1 MEKSIHLVSTV
12 MHESL
17 QNAINNFDE
26 NLLEEVDSMVDELKQ
41 LSAALDVRSVCT
53 LTMICLAFFCFVQ
66 KGSLLKLTH
75 Y

>member
-1 MEKSIHLVSTV
+1 MEKSVHLVSTV
-12 MHESL
+12 MHERL
-17 QNAINNFDE
+17 QNAINNVDE

-53 LTMICLAFFCFVQ
+53 LTMICLAFQ

>member
-1 MEKSIHLVSTV
+1 MEESIHLVSTV
-12 MHESL
+12 MHERL
-17 QNAINNFDE
+17 QNAINNVDE

-41 LSAALDVRSVCT
+41 LSAALDVRSVRT
-53 LTMICLAFFCFVQ
+53 LTMICLAFFCFFQ

>member
-1 MEKSIHLVSTV
+1 MEKSIQIVSTV
-12 MHESL
+12 KNERL
-17 QNAINNFDE
+17 QNTIDNVDE

>member
-1 MEKSIHLVSTV
+1 MERSIHVVSTV
-12 MHESL
+12 MH
-17 QNAINNFDE
+17 NAIDNVDE
-26 NLLEEVDSMVDELKQ
+26 NLSEEVDSMVDELKQ